1 MIVLQIEHSV
11 PDFDGWKR
19 AFDSDPV
26 NRQKSG
32 VKRYRIFRKVDAP
45 DFVILELEFDNLG
58 EARNLLASLEKLW
71 NRVEGKVIT
80 GPQARIVEVVESK
93 TY

>member
-80 GPQARIVEVVESK
+80 GPHARIVEVVESK